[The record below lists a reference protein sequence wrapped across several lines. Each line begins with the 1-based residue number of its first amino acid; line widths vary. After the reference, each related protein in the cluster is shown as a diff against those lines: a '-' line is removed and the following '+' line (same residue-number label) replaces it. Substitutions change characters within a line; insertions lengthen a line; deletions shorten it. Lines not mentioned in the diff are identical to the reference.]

1 MKNKCKW
8 FNICPLRK
16 FEKERKL
23 NLVWR
28 NKYCLSSFQKCQRYI
43 EALKK
48 IPHPVNMLPDGSINK
63 SLIN

>member
-8 FNICPLRK
+8 FNICPLRR

-28 NKYCLSSFQKCQRYI
+28 NKYCLGNFQKCQRYI
-43 EALKK
+43 ETLKEVS
-48 IPHPVNMLPDGSINK
+48 HPANILPDGSINK
-63 SLIN
+63 SLLN